1 MGVKGAEVLQWKIT
15 QVWHPQVG
23 LLVALALALRAKP
36 AALVLDADRLAAGG
50 RRYTA
55 PGRLPLLL
63 WLLSQTAQ

>member
-1 MGVKGAEVLQWKIT
+1 M
-15 QVWHPQVG
+15 QVG
-23 LLVALALALRAKP
+23 LLVVLALALRANP

-63 WLLSQTAQ
+63 WLLAQSAQ